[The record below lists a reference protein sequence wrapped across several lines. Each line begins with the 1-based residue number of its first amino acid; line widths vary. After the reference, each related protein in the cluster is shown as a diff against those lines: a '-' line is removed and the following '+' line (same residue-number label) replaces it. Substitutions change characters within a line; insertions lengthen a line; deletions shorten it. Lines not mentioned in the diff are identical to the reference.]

1 MGKTGIGDQSVK
13 GATAFADEDNNVVTV
28 LGVSSV
34 NGKGDNVV
42 TVGGGTVTDTQSHC
56 NTIVNVGG
64 FTTSGRP
71 HRGQQGPLLTA

>member
-13 GATAFADEDNNVVTV
+13 AATAFADEDNNVVTV
-28 LGVSSV
+28 
-34 NGKGDNVV
+34 
-42 TVGGGTVTDTQSHC
+42 GGGTVTDKQSHC

>member
-1 MGKTGIGDQSVK
+1 M
-13 GATAFADEDNNVVTV
+13 TV

-42 TVGGGTVTDTQSHC
+42 TVGGGTVTDKQSHC